1 MKTALERIEEVGNK
15 ATGFLALGA
24 SRWDLHLLAVCCSGV
39 MKLARNGIGSHAD
52 HLEAAE
58 GLEGTLE
65 VIAEQISNGGEE

>member
-15 ATGFLALGA
+15 ATGFVALGA

-39 MKLARNGIGSHAD
+39 AKLVRNGIGNHVD
-52 HLEAAE
+52 HVATAE
-58 GLEGTLE
+58 WFEGTLE